1 MENGVEEDLECSNRG
16 SRRSGGDGRRSDGR
30 SSYGG
35 RCVCSRAGDLEIAAA
50 VKCFGDRKAKP

>member
-16 SRRSGGDGRRSDGR
+16 SRGGDGGGR
-30 SSYGG
+30 WSCGG
-35 RCVCSRAGDLEIAAA
+35 RCVCSSAGDLEIAAA